1 MKKITKQFLFSVL
14 SLSAITFVSCTKD
27 DATGQSQLEVATG
40 VNATVNLNAP
50 LAASQTINEGD
61 DVSYTFTVN
70 LDKPQSK
77 DVHFKVIQIAGTA
90 DSDDFTAE
98 EVVIP
103 AYATSASGKIT
114 FVNDCTP
121 ESTETLTLQI
131 GDITTANANSTP
143 RTLSFTINNF
153 LSDSL
158 DLTFNYNKSFTIAGN
173 PFSLYGIWYDIDFY
187 LLDSSF
193 ADTQIYDAASA
204 NPPGSEH
211 LTIDPTLALPD
222 GTYYIFYD
230 IYDTG
235 DLNSSTYAGP
245 WLNTTNTAIDG
256 LNRFL
261 HDPFTIPISVDYE
274 RCGSINPGKFNQES
288 QFAPKTSVAGGYQ
301 NTNGNFVVQI
311 DIVNGVYTLSNS
323 LPQVIAT
330 GRYANNIAATIAQ
343 ARRNNGK

>member
-27 DATGQSQLEVATG
+27 DATGKSQLEVATG

-70 LDKPQSK
+70 LNKPQSK

-103 AYATSASGKIT
+103 AYATSATGKIT

-158 DLTFNYNKSFTIAGN
+158 DLTFN
-173 PFSLYGIWYDIDFY
+173 FSKNFNLLGTATSLCGIGYDMDFY

-193 ADTQIYDAASA
+193 ADTGIYDAAASGC
-204 NPPGSEH
+204 PEH
-211 LTIDPTLALPD
+211 LTLNSALNLPD

-235 DLNSSTYAGP
+235 NINGGANTSNDGINSY
-245 WLNTTNTAIDG
+245 
-256 LNRFL
+256 F

-288 QFAPKTSVAGGYQ
+288 QFAPTTTRAAGYQ
-301 NTNGNFVVQI
+301 NPNGNFVIQI
-311 DIVNGVYTLSNS
+311 DIANGVYTLSNS

>member
-90 DSDDFTAE
+90 DSDDYTAE

-158 DLTFNYNKSFTIAGN
+158 DLTFN
-173 PFSLYGIWYDIDFY
+173 FSKNFNLLGTATSLCGIGYDMDFY

-193 ADTQIYDAASA
+193 ADTGIYDAAASGC
-204 NPPGSEH
+204 PEH
-211 LTIDPTLALPD
+211 LTLSPASNLPD

-235 DLNSSTYAGP
+235 NINGGA
-245 WLNTTNTAIDG
+245 NTATDG
-256 LNRFL
+256 INNAF

-274 RCGSINPGKFNQES
+274 RCGGINPGNFNQES
-288 QFAPKTSVAGGYQ
+288 QFAPTTTRAAGYQ
-301 NTNGNFVVQI
+301 NPNGNFVIQI
-311 DIVNGVYTLSNS
+311 DIANGVYTLSNS

-330 GRYANNIAATIAQ
+330 GRYANNIAVTIAQ